1 MFQDKEIEE
10 NKFIIQPK
18 MDGHLRHKANKKIVP
33 IKIETTVKVIDDTTL
48 KISEEKSDD
57 TS

>member
-1 MFQDKEIEE
+1 MEE
-10 NKFIIQPK
+10 NKCIIQPK

-33 IKIETTVKVIDDTTL
+33 LKIETTVKVIDDTTL

-57 TS
+57 TP